1 LVTGNDYHTSI
12 AALRNENRCP
22 LSRLDTF
29 GLIDRLLFLTLPREV
44 VLEESIS
51 YIMSTLLRDMR
62 AYYDIA
68 FRKFDLTRY
77 EWLVLALLNRNE
89 GTINQSAIKEHIG
102 IDTSYLTKVLDKL
115 VEKQFI
121 VRDVD
126 PEDRRNRIVK
136 LSDNPPEAVK
146 EIHQILEKFGYEIV
160 SEGFSEQE
168 YADLVQGLHRV
179 SDNIKKHTELL
190 RQNLLA

>member
-1 LVTGNDYHTSI
+1 
-12 AALRNENRCP
+12 
-22 LSRLDTF
+22 
-29 GLIDRLLFLTLPREV
+29 
-44 VLEESIS
+44 
-51 YIMSTLLRDMR
+51 MR